1 MALLKRNPIF
11 TLVCAL
17 ALLAVCV
24 GAYLAFTQFTQLKRV
39 EKACTQQQRVLDSL
53 LAQQPSLTAAN
64 VEAASANV
72 QQLDQAYRRLAESLY
87 GDTAIVGS
95 TNGVQV
101 MASIQEYI
109 SDFTFRAKNH
119 VNADGEPAPVSI
131 AQDLSFGFEA
141 YAEQASVPELPK
153 VIPLLDQ
160 QRQVLSY
167 VMRQLL
173 ASDPLEIVS
182 VDRRIYEG
190 ESPMD
195 TKKLNGFKMPKVVAS
210 AAVEGLI
217 QTIPFKVE
225 FRAYTTSLRK
235 FLNKLAEFEMPI
247 LVRSIQVS
255 RKDQV
260 FKKSQAKPKS
270 TSLEDVFGGFEVVA
284 ASEKPSAVKTE
295 QKPIISENA
304 SNFTLVLEYIQIA
317 PKIEIANFDR

>member
-11 TLVCAL
+11 TLVCL
-17 ALLAVCV
+17 ISLLSAGV
-24 GAYLAFTQFTQLKRV
+24 GVYFAFAEFTQFKRA
-39 EKACTQQQRVLDSL
+39 ERASTQQQRMLDSL

-72 QQLDQAYRRLAESLY
+72 EQLDQAYRHLAESLY

-119 VNADGEPAPVSI
+119 VNAEGLPAPVSI
-131 AQDLSFGFEA
+131 AKDLSFGFEA

-153 VIPLLDQ
+153 LVPLLDQ

-182 VDRRIYEG
+182 VERRIYEG
-190 ESPMD
+190 ESPRGR
-195 TKKLNGFKMPKVVAS
+195 KKLNGFKMPKLPS
-210 AAVEGLI
+210 AAVKGLI

-225 FRAYTTSLRK
+225 FCGYTNSLRQ
-235 FLNKLAEFEMPI
+235 FLNKLAEFELPI

-255 RKDQV
+255 RKDQT
-260 FKKSQAKPKS
+260 FKKSKSKPKG
-270 TSLEDVFGGFEVVA
+270 TSLEELFGGFGA
-284 ASEKPSAVKTE
+284 AAKSENPSTAKAE

-304 SNFTLVLEYIQIA
+304 SNFTLILEYIQIT
-317 PKIEIANFDR
+317 PSEQIANLDH

>member
-11 TLVCAL
+11 TLVCVIS
-17 ALLAVCV
+17 LLSAGVAV
-24 GAYLAFTQFTQLKRV
+24 YLAFAEFTQLKRA
-39 EKACTQQQRVLDSL
+39 EKASSQQQRMLDSL

-72 QQLDQAYRRLAESLY
+72 EQLDQAYRHLAESLY

-109 SDFTFRAKNH
+109 SEFTYRAKNH

-195 TKKLNGFKMPKVVAS
+195 TKKLGGFKMPKVAS
-210 AAVEGLI
+210 AAVEGMI
-217 QTIPFKVE
+217 QTIPLKVE
-225 FRAYTTSLRK
+225 FRGYTTSLRK
-235 FLNKLAEFEMPI
+235 FLNKLAEFEIPI

-255 RKDQV
+255 RKDQTL
-260 FKKSQAKPKS
+260 KKSKAKPKS
-270 TSLEDVFGGFEVVA
+270 TSLEDLFGSFGA
-284 ASEKPSAVKTE
+284 AAPSEKPSAVKAE

-304 SNFTLVLEYIQIA
+304 SNFTLILEYIQIA
-317 PKIEIANFDR
+317 PNVEIANFDR

>member
-11 TLVCAL
+11 TLVCVIS
-17 ALLAVCV
+17 LLSAGVAV
-24 GAYLAFTQFTQLKRV
+24 YLAFVEYSQLTRA
-39 EKACTQQQRVLDSL
+39 EKASTQQQRMLVSL

-64 VEAASANV
+64 VDAASANV
-72 QQLDQAYRRLAESLY
+72 EQLDQAYRHLAESLY

-109 SDFTFRAKNH
+109 SEFTFRAKNH

-141 YAEQASVPELPK
+141 YAEQASVPELTK

-167 VMRQLL
+167 IMRQLL

-195 TKKLNGFKMPKVVAS
+195 TKKLNGFKMPKVAS
-210 AAVEGLI
+210 AAVKGLI
-217 QTIPFKVE
+217 QTIPLKVE
-225 FRAYTTSLRK
+225 FRGYTTSLRK
-235 FLNKLAEFEMPI
+235 FLNKLAEFEIPI

-255 RKDQV
+255 RKDQTL
-260 FKKSQAKPKS
+260 KKSKAKPKS
-270 TSLEDVFGGFEVVA
+270 TSLEDLFGSFGA
-284 ASEKPSAVKTE
+284 AATSEKPSAVKAE

-304 SNFTLVLEYIQIA
+304 SNFTLILEYIQIA
-317 PKIEIANFDR
+317 PNVEIANFDR

>member
-1 MALLKRNPIF
+1 MDLLKRNSIF
-11 TLVCAL
+11 TLVCAV
-17 ALLAVCV
+17 ALLVACA
-24 GAYLAFTQFTQLKRV
+24 GGYLAFSKFTQLKRMN
-39 EKACTQQQRVLDSL
+39 KASAQQQGILNSL

-64 VEAASANV
+64 VEAANANV
-72 QQLDQAYRRLAESLY
+72 EQLDQAYRRLSQSLY
-87 GDTAIVGS
+87 GDAAIVGS

-109 SDFTFRAKNH
+109 SDFTYRAKNH
-119 VNADGEPAPVSI
+119 VNADGEPAPVEI

-160 QRQVLSY
+160 QRQVLTY
-167 VMRQLL
+167 VMGQLL

-195 TKKLNGFKMPKVVAS
+195 TKKLGGFIMPKVAS
-210 AAVEGLI
+210 AAVKGLI
-217 QTIPFKVE
+217 QTVPLKVE
-225 FRAYTTSLRK
+225 FRGYTSSLRQ
-235 FLNKLAEFEMPI
+235 FLNKLAEFELPI

-255 RKDQV
+255 RKDQAL
-260 FKKSQAKPKS
+260 KKTKAKPKA
-270 TSLEDVFGGFEVVA
+270 TSLEELFGSFGA
-284 ASEKPSAVKTE
+284 AATPEKPSAFNAE

-304 SNFTLVLEYIQIA
+304 SNFTLILEYIQIA
-317 PKIEIANFDR
+317 PSVELANLDR